1 MFRGVLC
8 QTFPCLMLKENKT
21 QSQRM
26 STQIYTKRVQS
37 AKSLESLSIR
47 QEFIDTSKGGWR
59 RVGFHLNHMLSFYIT
74 ADRVRLGR

>member
-1 MFRGVLC
+1 
-8 QTFPCLMLKENKT
+8 
-21 QSQRM
+21 M

-47 QEFIDTSKGGWR
+47 QEFIDTSKGGRR
-59 RVGFHLNHMLSFYIT
+59 RVRFHLNHMLSFYIT